1 MGLCW
6 FSSTGFFIFM
16 KQKLDRYSRQILFDG
31 IGEAGQRRLGDARVV
46 VIGCGALGTVIANNL
61 ARAGIGHLTVVDRD
75 FVEESNLQ
83 RQVLFDEED
92 VRNSMPKAV
101 AAEKKL
107 RQINSQIEV
116 KGVVMDV
123 NYANIEDLIRG
134 ATVVMD
140 GADNF
145 ETRFLV
151 NDACVKQGIPWIYG
165 ACVGSYGLSM
175 VILPRETPCLRCI
188 FETAPPPGMSP
199 TCDTSGVI
207 APIVNIIAS
216 FQCMEAIKLLTGA
229 KDKLNRDLLSM
240 DVWDDRFERFKTAGR
255 RELADCPCCVHNRF
269 EFLTAEGA
277 SQTTTLCGRNSV
289 QISFPKGQKIDFN
302 EVSERLA
309 NVGRVTLNPFLIRC
323 ALESYEVTIF
333 KDGRAIIEGTKDPT
347 VAKTVYAK
355 YVGL

>member
-1 MGLCW
+1 M
-6 FSSTGFFIFM
+6 
-16 KQKLDRYSRQILFDG
+16 QPKLDRYSRQMLFEG
-31 IGEAGQRRLGDARVV
+31 IGEHGQRRLDDARVV

-61 ARAGIGHLTVVDRD
+61 ARAGIGHLTIVDRD

-92 VRNSMPKAV
+92 VKHSMPKAV
-101 AAEKKL
+101 AAERKL
-107 RQINSQIEV
+107 KQINSHIEV
-116 KGVVMDV
+116 KGIVADV

-134 ATVVMD
+134 ATLVMD

-151 NDACVKQGIPWIYG
+151 NDACVKLGIPWVYG

-188 FETAPPPGMSP
+188 FETAPPPGMTP
-199 TCDTSGVI
+199 TCDTAGVI
-207 APIVNIIAS
+207 GPIVNIIAS
-216 FQCMEAIKLLTGA
+216 FQCMEAIKLLTGN

-240 DVWDDRFERFKTAGR
+240 DVWDDRFQRLKIQGR

-289 QISFPKGQKIDFN
+289 QISFPKGHKINFQ

-309 NVGRVTLNPFLIRC
+309 RVGKVSSNPFLVRC
-323 ALESYEVTIF
+323 TVDGHEITIF
-333 KDGRAIIEGTKDPT
+333 KDGRAIIQGTKDPA

-355 YVGL
+355 YVGA

>member
-1 MGLCW
+1 LSLCRL
-6 FSSTGFFIFM
+6 SGAGFFIHM
-16 KQKLDRYSRQILFDG
+16 KGKLDRYSRQVLFEG
-31 IGEAGQRRLGDARVV
+31 IGESGQRRIGAARVV
-46 VIGCGALGTVIANNL
+46 LIGCGALGTVIANNL
-61 ARAGIGHLTVVDRD
+61 ARAGVGHLTVVDRD

-92 VRNSMPKAV
+92 VRNSLPKAM

-107 RQINSQIEV
+107 RQINSQIEI
-116 KGVVMDV
+116 KGVVTDV
-123 NYANIEDLIRG
+123 SHANIEDLVRG
-134 ATVVMD
+134 ATLVMD
-140 GADNF
+140 GSDNF

-151 NDACVKQGIPWIYG
+151 NDACVKHGIPWFYG

-199 TCDTSGVI
+199 TCDTSGII

-229 KDKLNRDLLSM
+229 TDKLNRDLLSM
-240 DVWDDRFERFKTAGR
+240 DVWDDRFERFKLQGR
-255 RELADCPCCVHNRF
+255 RELADCPCCVHNRYD
-269 EFLTAEGA
+269 FLSAGGA

-289 QISFPKGQKIDFN
+289 QISFPQGQKINFE
-302 EVSERLA
+302 EVRERLA
-309 NVGRVTLNPFLIRC
+309 KIGKVTSNPFLLRC
-323 ALESYEVTIF
+323 ALEGYDMTLF

-347 VAKTVYAK
+347 VAKNVYAK
-355 YVGL
+355 YIGL

>member
-1 MGLCW
+1 
-6 FSSTGFFIFM
+6 M
-16 KQKLDRYSRQILFDG
+16 KKKLDRYSRQILFDG
-31 IGEAGQRRLGDARVV
+31 IGEAGQRRLGDARVAI
-46 VIGCGALGTVIANNL
+46 IGCGALGTVIANNL
-61 ARAGIGHLTVVDRD
+61 ARAGVGHLTVVDRD

-83 RQVLFDEED
+83 RQILFDEED
-92 VRNSMPKAV
+92 VRNSTPKAV

-134 ATVVMD
+134 ATLVMD

-151 NDACVKQGIPWIYG
+151 NDACVKHGIPWIYG

-229 KDKLNRDLLSM
+229 KDKLNRHLLSM
-240 DVWDDRFERFKTAGR
+240 DVWDDRFERFKITGR
-255 RELADCPCCVHNRF
+255 RELADCPCCVHDRY
-269 EFLTAEGA
+269 EYLTAEGA

-289 QISFPKGQKIDFN
+289 QISFPKGQKINFN
-302 EVSERLA
+302 EVSGRLA
-309 NVGRVTLNPFLIRC
+309 NVGRVTSNPFLIRC
-323 ALESYEVTIF
+323 AVESYEVTIF
-333 KDGRAIIEGTKDPT
+333 KDGRAIIEGTKDPA